1 MREYTRVRITDEK
14 EVGVMSKG
22 FILFAGLGLV
32 LTVGCQPGVDIEA
45 ETQMVLAVLDSYVTS
60 VETEDMDLYSTNVA
74 QDPRMVNFGGFGD
87 PIIGWDGLKAVMEGQ
102 NEALSDTKITV
113 SEMVIHVSDD
123 GQHAWATCTWD
134 LKAVM
139 GEAPIELPI
148 RCTWVLD
155 KREGRWVIVHF
166 HKSMAA
172 G

>member
-1 MREYTRVRITDEK
+1 MTKVS
-14 EVGVMSKG
+14 V
-22 FILFAGLGLV
+22 LLLGLGMV
-32 LTVGCQPGVDIEA
+32 LTGGCQPGVDIEA
-45 ETQMVLAVLDSYVTS
+45 ETQMVKAVLDGYVTS

-74 QDPRMVNFGGFGD
+74 QDPAMINFGGFGD

-102 NEALSDTKITV
+102 NEALSDIEITV
-113 SEMVIHVSDD
+113 SDIAIHVSED
-123 GQHAWATCTWD
+123 GLHGWATCLWD

-139 GEAPIELPI
+139 GENPIELPI
-148 RCTWVLD
+148 RCTWILD